1 MNKDEFVIPAF
12 LNKDKSSKVKAI
24 NIENDERIKEIM
36 EGDCVDS
43 GLDPDEVIF
52 VEGEDEFVQEVM
64 TTPTDE
70 LLKDGKWHEIP
81 TMVSYK
87 EPIIL
92 HEEPVENVE
101 NVEKNTV
108 SEAQLKD
115 VARMARA
122 LRPEEIRTVLD
133 NIPVNYIYDKIG
145 QVLETNRKF
154 NEAIMK
160 ATDIIKE

>member
-1 MNKDEFVIPAF
+1 MNKDDFVIPAF
-12 LNKDKSSKVKAI
+12 LNKDKTSKIKAI
-24 NIENDERIKEIM
+24 NMVNDEHIKEVM

-52 VEGEDEFVQEVM
+52 VEGEDEFVKEAM

-81 TMVSYK
+81 TMVCK
-87 EPIIL
+87 EPIIFK
-92 HEEPVENVE
+92 EDPEN
-101 NVEKNTV
+101 KI

-122 LRPEEIRTVLD
+122 LRPDEIRTVLD

-145 QVLETNRKF
+145 QVLETNRRF

-160 ATDIIKE
+160 ATDIIKD

>member
-12 LNKDKSSKVKAI
+12 LNKDKSSKVKAV
-24 NIENDERIKEIM
+24 NIENDERIKEVM

-43 GLDPDEVIF
+43 GVDPGLDPDEVIF
-52 VEGEDEFVQEVM
+52 VEGEDDFVKEAM
-64 TTPTDE
+64 TTSTDE

-81 TMVSYK
+81 TMTSYS
-87 EPIIL
+87 EPMIF
-92 HEEPVENVE
+92 HEEPVK
-101 NVEKNTV
+101 KNTV

-160 ATDIIKE
+160 ATDIIKD